1 MADTPATT
9 DDNTLYEQGHH
20 VDIRHA
26 EETFNELSRALSRKS
41 THNKGDDSDSS
52 GDLEQ
57 GEVFDLREY
66 LASSNDAHQS
76 AGIKHKHVG
85 VTWENLKVD
94 VIGGADHKVSIIAQ
108 ISCTAVV
115 FIYASNVRY
124 TFRPLIVGCISSTF
138 HPSCQI
144 LIGLLFR
151 GGSFLLAH
159 PIQHSY
165 GHHFSVT
172 SFETQ

>member
-1 MADTPATT
+1 MADTPATG

-41 THNKGDDSDSS
+41 THHKGDDSDSS

-66 LASSNDAHQS
+66 LTSSNDAHQS

-94 VIGGADHKVSIIAQ
+94 VIGGADHKVSIIENPLNDSRIHVHGEHQ
-108 ISCTAVV
+108 IYVQTFNRRLHLVV
-115 FIYASNVRY
+115 
-124 TFRPLIVGCISSTF
+124 
-138 HPSCQI
+138 
-144 LIGLLFR
+144 LLR
-151 GGSFLLAH
+151 
-159 PIQHSY
+159 
-165 GHHFSVT
+165 
-172 SFETQ
+172 